1 MNTTYPSAGFTKE
14 GEGYSLDMLSTTW
27 SPVYYGFNCRPRQI
41 KYRPIEKSCEN
52 IMSGKTSLSVAKAYY
67 AKLFSILKKANEKT
81 EQLKAEENYI
91 KDKLLDTRDYTS
103 RQLLKK
109 EQNRIENKIWG
120 DLDDK
125 VTSLTHF
132 VEKIGDLIKLHD
144 TPLTNDNQSGNL

>member
-52 IMSGKTSLSVAKAYY
+52 ILSGKTSMSVAKAYY
-67 AKLFSILKKANEKT
+67 AKLFSILKKANET
-81 EQLKAEENYI
+81 TAQLKAEANYI
-91 KDKLLDTRDYTS
+91 QEKINKTNDTTT

-109 EQNRIENKIWG
+109 ERNRIENKIWG

-125 VTSLTHF
+125 VRSLKHF
-132 VEKIGDLIKLHD
+132 AENINNLIKLHD